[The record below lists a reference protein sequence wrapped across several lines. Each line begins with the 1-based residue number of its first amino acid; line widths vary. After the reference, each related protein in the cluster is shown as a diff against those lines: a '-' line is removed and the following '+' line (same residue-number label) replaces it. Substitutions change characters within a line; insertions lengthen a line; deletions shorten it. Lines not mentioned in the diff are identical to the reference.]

1 MTFGVITGWQS
12 YVELFRIGGLN
23 SDGAHALCGSFEAYA
38 GQGEGC
44 GSLSQLG
51 GRTCTYVQRLS
62 PSGTPLHGLRFAL
75 ELSPRGQ
82 RNDSGG
88 RNSGLTVLWS
98 YTAISGCAPR

>member
-1 MTFGVITGWQS
+1 MVVLRLT
-12 YVELFRIGGLN
+12 
-23 SDGAHALCGSFEAYA
+23 
-38 GQGEGC
+38 QGRMKDV

-51 GRTCTYVQRLS
+51 GHECTHVQRLS
-62 PSGTPLHGLRFAL
+62 PSGTPLRGLRFAL

-82 RNDSGG
+82 RNYSGG